1 MNRKK
6 IIENEILIDPNN
18 PLNHYLLAIELR
30 QEMNFDKF
38 ETTLEFMLINFK
50 DYLPIYF
57 LYAEYLF
64 QIDNNEKA
72 RTLAHIGIGIAIE
85 RNNEKVAREL
95 NQLILI
101 ND

>member
-30 QEMNFDKF
+30 QEMNFMKF
-38 ETTLEFMLINFK
+38 ETTLDYMLINFK

-57 LYAEYLF
+57 LYAEYLY
-64 QIDNNEKA
+64 QIDNSDKA
-72 RTLAHIGIGIAIE
+72 RTLAQIGIEIAKE
-85 RNNEKVAREL
+85 RNNEKVEKEL